1 MRSYV
6 FTPLERQRIRDFLD
20 GKVPPNDMLIAKIRF
35 RVRAFKELAEDVELY
50 LRFREA
56 VSAAST

>member
-1 MRSYV
+1 MRSYI
-6 FTPLERQRIRDFLD
+6 FTPLERERIRRFLE
-20 GKVPPNDMLIAKIRF
+20 GKVDSRDMVIAKLRF
-35 RVRAFKELAEDVELY
+35 RVKTFKDLAGDVELY